1 MEVLQGCE
9 SWYVRLTDGPGGPI
23 GPGSPSRPGKPR
35 WPFSPWSTK

>member
-1 MEVLQGCE
+1 MKVFQGCE